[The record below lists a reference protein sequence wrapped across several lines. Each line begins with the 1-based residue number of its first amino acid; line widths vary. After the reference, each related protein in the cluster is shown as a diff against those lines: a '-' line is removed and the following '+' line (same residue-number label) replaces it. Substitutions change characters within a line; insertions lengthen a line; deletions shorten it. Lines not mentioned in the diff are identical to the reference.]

1 MSRIAARQ
9 LCWIG
14 LLAWAL
20 LAPVRALPQA
30 TRLPGAISLQ
40 VDATDVQRRILNVQ
54 ATIPVQP
61 GRVVLLYPQWLPG
74 NHAPRG
80 PIEQLAGLSIR
91 AAGSVLA
98 WRRDP
103 LDVYR
108 FEVDVPRGVRELA
121 VEFQVATP
129 QASDQGRVVMTNGVL
144 GVQWNQVVLY
154 PAGVA
159 AADIPVRAS
168 LRLPEGWTYASALRP
183 AAGGATE
190 PAGWHRFA
198 ETSLEVLVDSPLFAG
213 QHLQRY
219 DLAPAGS
226 PPVTLNVVGDLPADI
241 VASDEQLALHRAL
254 IVQTYAALGPPR
266 FEHYDFLL
274 ALSDPFGSIGLE
286 HHRSSE
292 NTQSSTY
299 LRAPG
304 DNLGE
309 RDLLAHE
316 LTHSWNG
323 KYRRPARLWTP
334 HFNTPMQDDLLWVYE
349 GLTQYYGYVLSARA
363 GIWTA
368 EFTREMLALAG
379 AVYDGKRPGR
389 SWRPLE
395 DTTHQPIVTP
405 RQPLSWVSWQRSEDY
420 YDEGALLWLSVDAK
434 LRALSGGARSL
445 DDFARAFFA
454 ARADRGIVSTYEF
467 ADVVRALSAVAPFD
481 WAQFLRAR
489 VSEPGRPIQ
498 EAFAE
503 AGLALVY
510 TDSPNQVT
518 ADSEKNRGR
527 TDLSWSLGMVV
538 ARDGRMT
545 EVVWGSPAFEAG
557 FTTQTTLVAVN
568 GRTWRG
574 DLLKSAIT
582 AARDTGAPI
591 ELLVRSQDV
600 YRTVRIDYRGGLRY
614 PHLVPLEGREDALPA
629 VLAPRQ
635 PL

>member
-1 MSRIAARQ
+1 MTRVAARQ
-9 LCWIG
+9 RCWIG

-20 LAPVRALPQA
+20 LAPLDALPQA
-30 TRLPGAISLQ
+30 ARLRSAITLQ

-80 PIEQLAGLSIR
+80 PIEQLAGLRIR
-91 AAGSVLA
+91 AAGNVLA

-108 FEVDVPRGVRELA
+108 FEVDVPRGARELA

-129 QASDQGRVVMTNGVL
+129 QSSDQGRVVMTAGVL

-154 PAGVA
+154 PAGFA

-168 LRLPEGWTYASALRP
+168 LRLPEGWAYASALRP
-183 AAGGATE
+183 ATDL
-190 PAGWHRFA
+190 PADSSGWHRFA
-198 ETSLEVLVDSPLFAG
+198 ETSLEMLVDSPLFAG
-213 QHLQRY
+213 LHLQRY

-226 PPVTLNVVGDLPADI
+226 PPVTLNVTGDFPADI
-241 VASDEQLALHRAL
+241 VASDEQLALHRTL
-254 IVQTYAALGPPR
+254 VTQTYAALGPPR
-266 FEHYDFLL
+266 YEHYDFLL
-274 ALSDPFGSIGLE
+274 ALSDPFGGIGLE

-292 NTQSSTY
+292 NTQSNTY
-299 LRAPG
+299 FRAPG

-316 LTHSWNG
+316 LVHAWNG

-349 GLTQYYGYVLSARA
+349 GLTQYYGFVLSARA
-363 GIWTA
+363 GIWTP
-368 EFTREMLALAG
+368 EFTREVFALVG

-389 SWRPLE
+389 SWRSLE

-420 YDEGALLWLSVDAK
+420 YDEGALLWLGVDAK
-434 LRALSGGARSL
+434 LRALTGGTRTL

-454 ARADRGIVSTYEF
+454 ARADRGVVSTYEF
-467 ADVVRALSAVAPFD
+467 ADIARALAEVAPFD
-481 WAQFLRAR
+481 WAGFLRER
-489 VSEPGRPIQ
+489 VSVTGWPIQ
-498 EAFAE
+498 EALAE

-510 TDSPNQVT
+510 TESANQLT
-518 ADSEKNRGR
+518 ADSEKNLGR
-527 TDLSWSLGMVV
+527 TDLSYSLGMVV
-538 ARDGRMT
+538 SRDGRLT
-545 EVVWGSPAFEAG
+545 EVVWGGPAFEAG
-557 FTTQTTLVAVN
+557 LTTQTSLVAVN
-568 GRTWRG
+568 GRSWRA

-591 ELLVRSQDV
+591 ELLVRNQDL
-600 YRTVRIDYRGGLRY
+600 YRTVRIDYRDGLRY
-614 PHLVPLEGREDALPA
+614 PHLVPLEGRQDLLPA
-629 VLAPRQ
+629 VLAPRP